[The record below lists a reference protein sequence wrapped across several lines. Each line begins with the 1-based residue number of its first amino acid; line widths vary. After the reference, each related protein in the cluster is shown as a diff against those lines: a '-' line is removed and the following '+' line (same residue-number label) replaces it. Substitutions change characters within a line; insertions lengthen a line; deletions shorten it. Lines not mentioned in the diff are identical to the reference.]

1 MQGGGGGG
9 VSRWHGYRI
18 SVVGRIPPGCC
29 SSSSVG
35 SVYVVVV
42 LVRSFVA
49 QRASA
54 VQVVLLWQPRYP
66 KPIWSFACS
75 DIKLTWLALN
85 HNEFAFVAELPL
97 HPFRLNPT
105 FIPSERQS
113 TASTGGYAEYAALE
127 LLGNVYEIPKHF
139 HRIIRKLSAL
149 SILNVSSCYFMC
161 WKMRVI
167 HSAMSGRNVSEC
179 IVVIETC
186 TGRFRGR
193 IIY

>member
-1 MQGGGGGG
+1 MDIGFLLLAGSLP
-9 VSRWHGYRI
+9 VARRRPL
-18 SVVGRIPPGCC
+18 GRSMLL
-29 SSSSVG
+29 SS
-35 SVYVVVV
+35 
-42 LVRSFVA
+42 LFVRSLPSARRRFRWCCCDNPVI
-49 QRASA
+49 QNQFGRSPVLILNSLDWLSITTSLHLLLSSPSAST
-54 VQVVLLWQPRYP
+54 QHSSL
-66 KPIWSFACS
+66 
-75 DIKLTWLALN
+75 
-85 HNEFAFVAELPL
+85 E
-97 HPFRLNPT
+97 
-105 FIPSERQS
+105 S

-167 HSAMSGRNVSEC
+167 HSAMSGWNVSEC